1 MGMDVLREVL
11 LDVILVECNLF
22 GGLKGPGEFLLWEE
36 TTELVGEFWGDH
48 AQVFI
53 WWISGGRGTSA
64 HMLNVSPVSV
74 IVPPPNW

>member
-36 TTELVGEFWGDH
+36 TTELVGEF
-48 AQVFI
+48 
-53 WWISGGRGTSA
+53 
-64 HMLNVSPVSV
+64 
-74 IVPPPNW
+74 